1 MAEPAPVSM
10 QLKELLRLV
19 ERTTYGG
26 GRQWTDL
33 VQSLGY
39 EGFIDWQLEG
49 EAIDDGGLEDALA
62 SFLPTLS
69 MDAETLAEHTFEEQN
84 FGDAQRDL
92 TVAAIIRQ
100 IYSPRQLF
108 ERMVEFW
115 SDHFNVPVNS
125 VQSSYFKA
133 LEDREMVRPL
143 ALGTFEDL
151 LLGSAKSPA
160 MLFYL
165 DNFASTAEGPNENYA
180 RELLE
185 LHTMG
190 VDGGYTEED
199 IKETARVLTG
209 WSIRQP
215 AQFNFYTLAHDFG
228 TKTVLGEVIEP
239 TGLSEGEDL
248 LRRIA
253 AHESTARF
261 ISTKLIRR
269 FVADDP
275 ETAAVDQVAQA
286 FLDSSGDI
294 RATVKTLLM
303 LPQVRQTLS
312 LKLKRPNEFSASML
326 RALEIELGDY
336 ALNGHY
342 QALVAGGQIPF
353 SWPAPNGYPDAR
365 AYWQSTNGFLMR
377 FNQASALP
385 GQVIGSSTLLQDAA
399 GLDGLDAQINLL
411 ERGLRP
417 QGLTSDERRL
427 LKRYSRRLPADQRP
441 AALASWILGGPEA
454 QWR

>member
-1 MAEPAPVSM
+1 MADPAPISG

-26 GRQWTDL
+26 NRQWTDL
-33 VQSLGY
+33 AESMGY
-39 EGFIDWQLEG
+39 EGFIDWQLQG

-62 SFLPTLS
+62 EFLPTLT
-69 MDAETLAEHTFEEQN
+69 MDPETLSDYTFEQRN
-84 FGDAQRDL
+84 FGEVQRDL
-92 TVAAIIRQ
+92 TLATIIRQ

-115 SDHFNVPVNS
+115 SDHFNVTINS
-125 VQSSYFKA
+125 VQSGYFKA
-133 LEDREMVRPL
+133 LEDRDTIRPL
-143 ALGTFEDL
+143 ALSSFEDL
-151 LLGSAKSPA
+151 LIGSAKSPA

-165 DNFASTAEGPNENYA
+165 DNFSSTVEGPNENYA

-190 VDGGYTEED
+190 VAGGYTEDD
-199 IKETARVLTG
+199 IKETARVFTG

-215 AQFNFYTLAHDFG
+215 AYFNFYTLIHDFES
-228 TKTVLGEVIEP
+228 KTVLGELIEP
-239 TGLSEGEDL
+239 TGLSEGENL

-253 AHESTARF
+253 EHESTARF

-275 ETAAVDQVAQA
+275 EPGVVDAVAQA
-286 FLDSSGDI
+286 FLDSGGDV
-294 RATVKTLLM
+294 RATLKSLLM
-303 LPQVRQTLS
+303 LPQVRQTLP
-312 LKLKRPNEFSASML
+312 LKLKRPNEFSASIFRSL
-326 RALEIELGDY
+326 EVDLDNGALT
-336 ALNGHY
+336 AHY

-377 FNQASALP
+377 FNQAAALP
-385 GQVIGSSTLLQDAA
+385 GQAMASSPLLQEASVA
-399 GLDGLDAQINLL
+399 DGLDAQVNLL

-427 LKRYSRRLPADQRP
+427 LKRYSRRLPANQRP